1 MPRLRPLALRSML
14 RMGGARGRYDCFMDE
29 IRQAC
34 CDENGANC
42 GANGAVPNACP
53 VGCAIVF
60 PEFMET
66 CREHMDAHAEISL
79 PEWEA
84 FEESCLDVDGL
95 ALVDFA
101 MELIAKGCLLDLSG
115 GGGGGGGHRRFL
127 QALGSWFS
135 NRLSDNPAEPTCSYD
150 DLDDYAGDVDY
161 SCCGADGSMC
171 PAEGGPPNV
180 CTAGCAVALHQFTT
194 TCGATL
200 ASVLGPGDELATQ
213 MTAFEGVCME
223 TVESSHLFLDAIMNA
238 VCPESGFVPLLAEA
252 GAVADGWTNSEIT
265 DVGSAGTVHG
275 PWGNDVTDV
284 SIDIEIPAGIDSCE
298 VSWRSWALDS
308 RDGEVDSVQ
317 IDGVEVWS
325 LASRCYQNV
334 NAPGTDGWELG
345 PTDFPNADWWGDA
358 ICFTEVTVEVSCSG
372 TMHLNFLSGI
382 DQAEADE
389 AWAFS
394 DVTVIGG
401 YGEVTLLAEDEQGG
415 AAADGWSNS
424 EVTDVGSAGLVHGPW
439 GNDATDVSIDVLI
452 PDGFSE
458 CEVSWRSWQI
468 DSRDGEVDSVQI
480 DGEEVW
486 AMPCQCHV
494 DVTSGA
500 NGWEAGPVDFPNPCE
515 YLPVKHRHIF

>member
-1 MPRLRPLALRSML
+1 MSLMPP
-14 RMGGARGRYDCFMDE
+14 
-29 IRQAC
+29 
-34 CDENGANC
+34 
-42 GANGAVPNACP
+42 
-53 VGCAIVF
+53 
-60 PEFMET
+60 
-66 CREHMDAHAEISL
+66 
-79 PEWEA
+79 
-84 FEESCLDVDGL
+84 
-95 ALVDFA
+95 
-101 MELIAKGCLLDLSG
+101 
-115 GGGGGGGHRRFL
+115 
-127 QALGSWFS
+127 S
-135 NRLSDNPAEPTCSYD
+135 N
-150 DLDDYAGDVDY
+150 
-161 SCCGADGSMC
+161 
-171 PAEGGPPNV
+171 
-180 CTAGCAVALHQFTT
+180 TAGA
-194 TCGATL
+194 
-200 ASVLGPGDELATQ
+200 
-213 MTAFEGVCME
+213 
-223 TVESSHLFLDAIMNA
+223 
-238 VCPESGFVPLLAEA
+238 
-252 GAVADGWTNSEIT
+252 
-265 DVGSAGTVHG
+265 
-275 PWGNDVTDV
+275 
-284 SIDIEIPAGIDSCE
+284 CE
-298 VSWRSWALDS
+298 
-308 RDGEVDSVQ
+308 Q
-317 IDGVEVWS
+317 DGVEVWS

-345 PTDFPNADWWGDA
+345 PADFPNADSWGDA
-358 ICFTEVTVEVSCSG
+358 ICFTEVTVEVPCSG
-372 TMHLNFLSGI
+372 TMSVHFLSGI

-394 DVTVIGG
+394 NFNVIAG